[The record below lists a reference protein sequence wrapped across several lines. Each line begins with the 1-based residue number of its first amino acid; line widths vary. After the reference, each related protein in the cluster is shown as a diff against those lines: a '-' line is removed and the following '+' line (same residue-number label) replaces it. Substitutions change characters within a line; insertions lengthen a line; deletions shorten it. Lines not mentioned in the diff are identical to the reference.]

1 MKRSMHPI
9 VHAGFV
15 EMLAQ
20 FPPPGQRVLEIG
32 AGVDASQTLLSVLAQ
47 ASDRNYECVGIDLSV
62 DHVPAGLPYDLR
74 QMSGNDMRGFG
85 DASFDAVVCN
95 AMLEHDRMFWRTLAE
110 VRRVL
115 KPGGLFY
122 VGVPGYP
129 RRRNRLQRLALRP
142 QAGGRLGRVPGLRQL
157 SERAR
162 LSQIAG
168 VGTLW
173 YHAAPR
179 DYYRFSEDAVRDVFL
194 EEMCCLTLRYVLRP
208 VRILA
213 VGRRL
218 AGPVT
223 E

>member
-1 MKRSMHPI
+1 MHPV
-9 VHAGFV
+9 VHAGFI
-15 EMLAQ
+15 ELLAQ
-20 FPPPGQRVLEIG
+20 FPPPGERVLEIG

-47 ASDRNYECVGIDLSV
+47 ASDRNYKCVGID
-62 DHVPAGLPYDLR
+62 PAVEHTPPKLPYDLR
-74 QMSGNDMRGFG
+74 QMSGNDMHGF
-85 DASFDAVVCN
+85 DDNSFDAIICN
-95 AMLEHDRMFWRTLAE
+95 ATLEHDRMFWRTLAE

-115 KPGGLFY
+115 QPGGLFY

-129 RRRNRLQRLALRP
+129 RRRNRLQRAALRP
-142 QAGGRLGRVPGLRQL
+142 QAGGRLGRIPGLKQL

-162 LSQIAG
+162 LSQVAG

-194 EEMCCLTLRYVLRP
+194 EGMDCLTLRYVLWP

-213 VGRRL
+213 VGSRRTSL
-218 AGPVT
+218 AA
-223 E
+223 